1 MPKTP
6 PEESE
11 EPKEPKSKSEN
22 PAPRRYVEKTAQSL
36 IRWSPL
42 GSATG
47 LLGHAVLN
55 QDWLMA
61 LILFPVTTVCAVW
74 SGYSEAF
81 TEKLIEIYRGRGSN
95 DAEGLVKWKDALDE
109 TIKWQLS
116 GFDQKYLKCQGSQC
130 SEQITEGFTP
140 QGLFVA
146 DLEDVFV
153 PLAIS
158 REFIH
163 CDDGRRLPMQP
174 GLGSQNIEQITTEGN
189 IWQLLAETPQRQ
201 SLRQMAILAY
211 GGYGKT
217 TLLKHITYTYAV
229 GREGRYKAPKLIPVL
244 LYLRKWQK
252 VIAEEKPTLPDLI
265 TKHHFKSLP
274 GGQDLEA
281 PPHWARLLLKKGKA
295 LVMFD
300 GFDEVAPS
308 LRPAVSQWITDQ
320 MQNYG
325 KPVFILTSRPGGYDH
340 YTAEKPKTKLRVLPF
355 NSEQRQDFIAKW
367 YFAQES
373 IIRDRQKR
381 KQAQQPATEKSANL
395 IRQIEQQPELADMA
409 KNPLLLNMIAFYHR
423 SRSGQELPPYRAALY
438 KEICK
443 VQLGDRPIFKMIDLP
458 LDAAESQQVLQTLA
472 LEMMHQ
478 NQERLL
484 KAEMIQI
491 VEPRLR
497 AVGATVEGGIF
508 VDLIAEVSELLV
520 EPEKNEYE
528 FAHLSFQAFLAAN
541 EIMQQDEEDFLVE
554 KWQEDWWKDTMLFYV
569 GSVKNPSSFLRKL
582 LDKGEEAVSLADAC
596 RKNTSKAIDRSIEM
610 QLRGI
615 DTQIGKLR
623 YEKLEGFLRNGQW
636 QEADQETF
644 RVMLEVVGKE
654 KDDYFT
660 QKELLEFPCKDLLKI
675 DGLWLEYSKING
687 VSKFGF
693 SLQKEIIRKCGYK
706 LDGSY
711 PGDEIWYDFCNEVG
725 WRDKKTKEWHNP
737 TYTLDINTKIG
748 TLPAAAG
755 RGGAGGGFVFAIF
768 ATSVRSVFS
777 SRIETCRL

>member
-1 MPKTP
+1 MTSPPPDAPNPKA
-6 PEESE
+6 E
-11 EPKEPKSKSEN
+11 K
-22 PAPRRYVEKTAQSL
+22 PAPRRFIEKTAQSL

-42 GSATG
+42 GGTTW
-47 LLGHAVLN
+47 LVGHAILK

-61 LILFPVTTVCAVW
+61 LILFPVTVVCAVW
-74 SGYSEAF
+74 ANY
-81 TEKLIEIYRGRGSN
+81 TEGFVEKIGELARGRGTN
-95 DAEGLVKWKDALDE
+95 DAEGLANWMRAMNEAL
-109 TIKWQLS
+109 KWQLA
-116 GFDQKYLKCQGSQC
+116 GFDQKYFECQGGQC

-140 QGLFVA
+140 QGLLVA

-163 CDDGRRLPMQP
+163 CDDGRMLPMQP
-174 GLGSQNIEQITTEGN
+174 GLGDMDIEQITTEGN

-217 TLLKHITYTYAV
+217 TLLKHITYTYAT
-229 GREGRYKAPKLIPVL
+229 GRQGRYKAPKLIPVL

-252 VIAEEKPTLPDLI
+252 VIADEKPTLPDLI
-265 TKHHFKSLP
+265 TQHHFPSLP

-281 PPHWARLLLKKGKA
+281 PPHWAKLLLKKGKA

-308 LRPAVSQWITDQ
+308 LRPAVSQWITEQ

-355 NSEQRQDFIAKW
+355 NSQQRQEFITKW
-367 YFAQES
+367 YVAQES
-373 IIRDRQKR
+373 IIRVRQKR
-381 KQAQQPATEKSANL
+381 KQAQQSATEKSANL

-443 VQLGDRPIFKMIDLP
+443 VQLGDRPIFKDINLP

-478 NQERLL
+478 NQERLP

-491 VEPRLR
+491 VDPRLK
-497 AVGATVEGGIF
+497 AVGAAMVGENF
-508 VDLIAEVSELLV
+508 VDMIAEISELLV

-541 EIMQQDEEDFLVE
+541 EIMQRDAEDLLVE
-554 KWQEDWWKDTMLFYV
+554 KWQEDWWKDTMLFYA
-569 GSVKNPSSFLRKL
+569 GSVRNPSSFLRKL

-596 RKNTSKAIDRSIEM
+596 RKNTSKKVDRSIEI

-615 DTQIGKLR
+615 DSQIGKLR
-623 YEKLEGFLRNGQW
+623 YEKLEGFLKNGQW
-636 QEADQETF
+636 KEADYETF
-644 RVMLEVVGKE
+644 RVMLEVVEKE
-654 KDDYFT
+654 KDDFFT
-660 QKELLEFPCKDLLKI
+660 REELLNFPCEDLLKI

-693 SLQKEIIRKCGYK
+693 SLQKEIIKKCGYK
-706 LDGSY
+706 LDGSD
-711 PGDEIWYDFCNEVG
+711 PPSEVWYDFLDEVG
-725 WRDKKTKEWHNP
+725 WRDDP
-737 TYTLDINTKIG
+737 TYTLGIDTKNG
-748 TLPAAAG
+748 TLPFVSSVLVCVRRMG
-755 RGGAGGGFVFAIF
+755 MKSDGWRGLLFF
-768 ATSVRSVFS
+768 
-777 SRIETCRL
+777 SRIETCEF